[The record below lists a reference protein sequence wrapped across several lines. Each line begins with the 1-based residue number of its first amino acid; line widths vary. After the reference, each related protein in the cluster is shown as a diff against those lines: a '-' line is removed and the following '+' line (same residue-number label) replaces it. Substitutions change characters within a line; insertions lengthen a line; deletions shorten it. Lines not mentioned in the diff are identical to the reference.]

1 MMAASLMLLGGC
13 MDKYVENF
21 SNVPPAKEAK
31 AHEVLYSHEVAFS
44 ADDAALG
51 SREGGRLEAFVAKVI
66 LRRSDKVHIVANP
79 SPLAETRMRAVADTL
94 ERIGVMPAPVLS
106 DFGFKAPSGPSVSVI
121 VRRFVV
127 SLPGC
132 PDWSGER
139 YTYNNVP
146 TSNWGCSTASN
157 LGLMVAEPEDLMH
170 GRDPGN
176 ADGIVGARAVDLYRR
191 GETKALQVNV
201 ISDVQKQAGASQ
213 SSGAAAGG
221 GQ

>member
-13 MDKYVENF
+13 MDKYIENF

-31 AHEVLYSHEVAFS
+31 AHEVLYSHEVVFAT
-44 ADDAALG
+44 DDATLG
-51 SREGGRLEAFVAKVI
+51 SREGGRLQAFIAKANI
-66 LRRSDKVHIVANP
+66 SRTDKVHIVANP
-79 SPLAETRMRAVADTL
+79 TDLAEARMLAVAGIL
-94 ERIGVMPAPVLS
+94 EKIGVVPAPVLS

-139 YTYNNVP
+139 FTYNNVP
-146 TSNWGCSTASN
+146 TGNWGCSTASN

-176 ADGIVGARAVDLYRR
+176 ADGTAGARSVDLYRR
-191 GETKALQVNV
+191 GQTKALQVNV
-201 ISDVQKQAGASQ
+201 ISDVQQQAGASQ
-213 SSGAAAGG
+213 SGGAAAGG